1 MNKLPYGTEAGNSG
15 TGPESLMRRN
25 SRILQHFRAKS
36 CFRLVFCA
44 HLTGHRKLN
53 IRPAYVFKST
63 ANTQEGYVIHTAYWK
78 YNEKKTNKKKT
89 QVVPRKAVL
98 TINASDG

>member
-78 YNEKKTNKKKT
+78 YNEKKQKKKT